1 MKGKTPALRVLTAN
15 RLRDGAVAY
24 RSAAGEW
31 VTDINSAEIAHD
43 AAAAG
48 RLIAAGA
55 AAVAARLVVAP
66 YLIEVAMA
74 GGDIAPTS
82 YRERIRA
89 AGPSIPYGPAE
100 RQLLAG

>member
-1 MKGKTPALRVLTAN
+1 MKGTSPATQILTAN

-24 RSAAGEW
+24 RTPPGEW
-31 VTDINSAEIAHD
+31 VTDIAAAEIASD
-43 AAAAG
+43 GAAAE
-48 RLIAAGA
+48 RLTSAGA
-55 AAVAARLVVAP
+55 ADVAARLVVGP
-66 YLIEVAMA
+66 YLIEVAIA
-74 GGDIAPTS
+74 GGVVTPAS